1 MPSYMPSPRI
11 AVVPQPSGPGSS
23 HDAATAAATA
33 LRTQVAAGRTRE
45 AHEALAHLM
54 TLCQGRALRLAYHY
68 LRDAAD
74 ADEVVQDAFIKVFHH
89 IDQFDPAR
97 PFEHWFLRI
106 VVNTALD
113 RARARRRHV
122 DTRLWAH
129 DEAESHAIEAVASRE
144 ADAERQLLAA
154 EQLAAMRSAVSALPD
169 RQRLVFTL
177 THLDGQSPADIAHV
191 TGMSTATVR
200 VHLFRAL
207 RRIRAALGAS
217 L

>member
-1 MPSYMPSPRI
+1 MQMPASPMTAALR
-11 AVVPQPSGPGSS
+11 ASGA
-23 HDAATAAATA
+23 DAAPDAASDAA
-33 LRTQVAAGRTRE
+33 VAVRQCVADGRLPE
-45 AHEALAHLM
+45 AHEAFGRLM
-54 TLCQGRALRLAYHY
+54 VLCQRRALRLAYHY

-74 ADEVVQDAFIKVFHH
+74 ADEVVQDAFIKVFQH

-97 PFEHWFLRI
+97 PFEQWFLKI

-113 RARARRRHV
+113 RVRSRRRHV
-122 DTRLWAH
+122 EGRAWPQ
-129 DEAESHAIEAVASRE
+129 DEAESQAIEVVASTE

-154 EQLAAMRSAVSALPD
+154 ERWSAVRSTVNGLPD

-177 THLDGQSPADIAHV
+177 SQIDGQSPTDIAAT
-191 TGMSTATVR
+191 TGMNAATVR

-207 RRIRAALGAS
+207 RRVRAALGDS

>member
-1 MPSYMPSPRI
+1 MQMPASPMTSALR
-11 AVVPQPSGPGSS
+11 ASGA
-23 HDAATAAATA
+23 DAAPDAASDAA
-33 LRTQVAAGRTRE
+33 VAVRQCVADGRLPE
-45 AHEALAHLM
+45 AHEAFGRLM
-54 TLCQGRALRLAYHY
+54 VLCQRRALRLAYLY

-74 ADEVVQDAFIKVFHH
+74 ADEVVQDAFIKVFQH

-97 PFEHWFLRI
+97 PFEQWFLKI

-113 RARARRRHV
+113 RVRSRRRHV
-122 DTRLWAH
+122 EGRAWPQ
-129 DEAESHAIEAVASRE
+129 DEAESQAIEVVASTE

-154 EQLAAMRSAVSALPD
+154 ERWSAVRSTVNGLPD

-177 THLDGQSPADIAHV
+177 SQIDGQSPTDIAAT
-191 TGMSTATVR
+191 TGMNAATVR

-207 RRIRAALGAS
+207 RRVRAALGDS